1 MPEVPKVKLFRQII
15 IGLICLLFLV
25 SPVFSFAAT
34 TQLNLQ
40 MGPFPAPTNLT
51 ATVISFNQ
59 IDLNWSA
66 VSIAISYKVYRD
78 GFLVASPTTT
88 SYSDT
93 GVSPGITYSYTV
105 SAVNIDGAESSQSS
119 PVSITIPVGGGLILP
134 PVSATG
140 QGNIQQN
147 LGGEV
152 RRTFKS
158 GKIVKVVFPSYSIKG
173 TVVVSIEPKDK
184 AEIIKTN
191 PLPQNTQIVGDLVAD
206 FKALSDGK
214 ELEKFGGVV
223 QITFTYTDKQVKE
236 AGVDEK
242 TLKIYWWDA
251 GIWKPLQS
259 RVDTLN
265 NTIIAYTL
273 HFTLFAVI
281 GEVHVK
287 PTIIEK
293 IQQKIKEIAKKTK
306 EIVVKILKIPSEKI
320 FSKKAVPSSVQIPEK
335 FKAGKEEIVPPTKEL
350 PKEEIVSP
358 PKETLSEKEKVA
370 PPDLLK
376 ECGRWLWQKIT
387 NLWQKIW
394 PF

>member
-1 MPEVPKVKLFRQII
+1 MLFII
-15 IGLICLLFLV
+15 
-25 SPVFSFAAT
+25 SPVFSFAAD
-34 TQLNLQ
+34 TQLELQ
-40 MGPFPAPTNLT
+40 MSPFPAPANLT
-51 ATVISFNQ
+51 ATVISFNR

-78 GFLVASPTTT
+78 GNHIASPTTT

-93 GVSPGITYSYTV
+93 GVGPGITYFYTV
-105 SAVNIDGAESSQSS
+105 SAVNTDGAESLQSS
-119 PVSITIPVGGGLILP
+119 PVSVTISIGGGIGIILP

-158 GKIVKVVFPSYSIKG
+158 GKIVKVVFPPYSIKG

-184 AEIIKTN
+184 TEIIKN
-191 PLPQNTQIVGDLVAD
+191 NSLPQNTQIVGDLVAD

-214 ELEKFGGVV
+214 ELEKFGGVAS
-223 QITFTYTDKQVKE
+223 ITFTYTDKQVKE

-259 RVDTLN
+259 RVDTLT
-265 NTIIAYTL
+265 NTITAYTL

-281 GEVHVK
+281 GEVPVK
-287 PTIIEK
+287 PTIIEE

-306 EIVVKILKIPSEKI
+306 EIAVKILKIRSEKI
-320 FSKKAVPSSVQIPEK
+320 FPK
-335 FKAGKEEIVPPTKEL
+335 IVPPTKEL
-350 PKEEIVSP
+350 PKEEIISP
-358 PKETLSEKEKVA
+358 LVETLPEKEVSTG
-370 PPDLLK
+370 PINLLK
-376 ECGRWLWQKIT
+376 KYEKWFWQKIT